1 MDNNVTVVTG
11 KKRNA
16 IRCSVPSWYNFAYFT
31 SFGLQGE
38 RGIRRRCAVARQ
50 VRLRGKAM
58 ARQAGRQPRKLSGHG
73 GRAGRRIED
82 DDEDDYD
89 CPGIGLGRLESLS
102 VGWRY
107 KAGEKHGHQK
117 GAVWMTGVKNFGF
130 CASED

>member
-58 ARQAGRQPRKLSGHG
+58 ARQAGRQDASSLRQ
-73 GRAGRRIED
+73 AGRPPLQFRRITSVKVG
-82 DDEDDYD
+82 D
-89 CPGIGLGRLESLS
+89 CGRNGLGGQHGR
-102 VGWRY
+102 
-107 KAGEKHGHQK
+107 KHGRVPVFV
-117 GAVWMTGVKNFGF
+117 A
-130 CASED
+130 